1 MPRLDEPDPLSEA
14 IGRRVRGLRL
24 ERGKTLEKLAHESGT
39 IAKGHLS
46 DIENGRVRPTIQT
59 LKAIADRLNVQM
71 LDLVNFPEEGAR
83 AALIDVT
90 RSLTPAAL
98 DALLLAAQQSPRVVV
113 DDEDAEGES
122 TFKVVHPRAT
132 ERYVT
137 CLPLIGIDLAAGG
150 LMPGPADPTVTWVS
164 LGRSRRLHRHL
175 FVARVVGRSM
185 EPRIPDR
192 SHCLFNTRLPDDLQ
206 GHTLLVQH
214 RSIRDDD
221 TGASY
226 TVKRFERI
234 SPRRVRLIPDNPEYK
249 PIELHESDEAEVRV
263 VAEFVEVLTG

>member
-24 ERGKTLEKLAHESGT
+24 ERGKTLEKVAHESDT

-46 DIENGRVRPTIQT
+46 DIENGRVRPTIHS

-71 LDLVNFPEEGAR
+71 LDLVNFPEEGTR

-98 DALLLAAQQSPRVVV
+98 DALLLAARQSPRVVV
-113 DDEDAEGES
+113 DTEEAVQGA
-122 TFKVVHPRAT
+122 TFTVVHPRAT

-150 LMPGPADPTVTWVS
+150 LMPGPTDPTVTWVS
-164 LGRSRRLHRHL
+164 LRRPRKLHKHL

-185 EPRIPDR
+185 EPRIPDG
-192 SHCLFNTRLPDDLQ
+192 SHCLFNTRLPDELH
-206 GHTLLVQH
+206 GCTLLVQH
-214 RSIRDDD
+214 RSIHDDD
-221 TGASY
+221 TGTSY
-226 TVKRFERI
+226 TVKRFERL
-234 SPRRVRLIPDNPEYK
+234 SPRRVRLLPDNADYE
-249 PIELHESDEAEVRV
+249 PIELRATDAADLRV
-263 VAEFVEVLTG
+263 VAEFVEVLTA